1 MLSSA
6 YDKTDKGRE
15 EIATRKHQLT
25 NRLRSL
31 LVMVDGKQSA
41 AELLKKLAAIGLDET
56 SLQEL
61 LDLELIT
68 PVASLATT
76 IENKPALMI
85 ATEQARLDLAVIERK
100 DENPAER
107 FSEDIERIESE
118 QFQMLYNF
126 FNETIKSMLGLRGF
140 TLQLKVER
148 AKSIDDFKILRNPY
162 LEAVLKSKG
171 REIARSLRDRL
182 DMLLY
187 ESDKARNDS
196 LTRLT
201 ALDFE

>member
-15 EIATRKHQLT
+15 EIATRKHQLA

-85 ATEQARLDLAVIERK
+85 AMEQARLDLAVIERK

>member
-1 MLSSA
+1 
-6 YDKTDKGRE
+6 
-15 EIATRKHQLT
+15 
-25 NRLRSL
+25 
-31 LVMVDGKQSA
+31 
-41 AELLKKLAAIGLDET
+41 
-56 SLQEL
+56 
-61 LDLELIT
+61 
-68 PVASLATT
+68 
-76 IENKPALMI
+76 MI

-100 DENPAER
+100 EENPAER

>member
-15 EIATRKHQLT
+15 EIATRKHQLA